1 LHLLLH
7 IAKVGSEALR
17 RSVNARDAAGM
28 SPLFTALSAG
38 ALHVAALLL
47 AAGADMDA
55 ADNRGVKPRDML
67 RISDENRQKRKEEIR
82 QERISDFSVAAALSH
97 VEEIEGG
104 SELVRCFKDMISCQ
118 VEPL

>member
-1 LHLLLH
+1 M
-7 IAKVGSEALR
+7 GSEALR